1 MKIKTVFLLLILFLV
16 IALSVLVV
24 FYMKR
29 NNTSNEAN
37 TVSNSFNVSTNSTSS
52 NSNTVVPDNVDADT
66 DANKEFAIKF
76 LKMENNK
83 KNIIYSPL
91 SIKYALSLLN
101 EGANGKTKEEIEN
114 VVGDLTLS
122 RYKNIDNVLSL
133 ANSIY
138 VRDTYSDSVKK
149 EYMNNVFEKY
159 DAEINFDAFENAK
172 NINNWIEDKTMGQIK
187 NMLKDSIVQNPN
199 MKMLLINALAI
210 DMEWEASFKANSTYG
225 RTFTL
230 ENGKE
235 IEATTMYQ
243 QASTDSIS
251 FYKDDK
257 VISVT
262 MDLKEYDDNQLEF
275 MAIMPNENLENYIDN
290 FSEEELDKI
299 TKKSKSSA
307 DVKDG
312 VRIWIPKFSFEYDL
326 SLKDDLM
333 KLGILEAFDDVNA
346 DFTDMTNN
354 PIGLYVSDAL
364 HKANIDFSEKGVKAA
379 AVTVM
384 VMMEKAMVM
393 EEKHPEELKF
403 DKPFLYLI
411 RDKENGEIW
420 FVGAL
425 YEPNLWENDKD
436 DYK

>member
-1 MKIKTVFLLLILFLV
+1 MKIKIIFLLLILILV
-16 IALSVLVV
+16 IISTILGVL
-24 FYMKR
+24 YMKK
-29 NNTSNEAN
+29 NNTNNETN
-37 TVSNSFNVSTNSTSS
+37 TVSNSSNVSTNST
-52 NSNTVVPDNVDADT
+52 NSNTNTVIPENSNADIE
-66 DANKEFAIKF
+66 ANKEFAIKF
-76 LKMENNK
+76 LKMENDK

-114 VVGDLTLS
+114 VIEDLTVS
-122 RYKNIDNVLSL
+122 RYKNIEDVLSL

-138 VRDTYSDSVKK
+138 IRDTYSKSVKE
-149 EYMNNVFEKY
+149 EYISTVLEKY
-159 DAEINFDAFENAK
+159 DAEIKFDAFENAK
-172 NINNWIEDKTMGQIK
+172 NVNAWIEDKTMGQIK
-187 NMLKDSIVQNPN
+187 NMLKDGLVQNPN
-199 MKMLLINALAI
+199 MEMLLINALAI
-210 DMEWEASFKANSTYG
+210 DMEWDSPFKDSSTHG
-225 RTFTL
+225 GKFTL

-235 IEATTMYQ
+235 IEATTMHKE
-243 QASTDSIS
+243 ASTDSIS
-251 FYKDDK
+251 YYKDDD

-262 MDLKEYDDNQLEF
+262 MDLEEYEDTQLEF
-275 MAIMPNENLENYIDN
+275 MAIMPNENISKYIEK
-290 FSEEELDKI
+290 FSADELDKI
-299 TKKSKSSA
+299 TKGSEFSNKN
-307 DVKDG
+307 KDG
-312 VRIWIPKFSFEYDL
+312 VNIYIPKFSFQYDL

-333 KLGILEAFDDVNA
+333 KIGILEAFDDVNA

-354 PIGLYVSDAL
+354 PKGLYVSEAL

-384 VMMEKAMVM
+384 VMMDKAMVM
-393 EEKHPEELKF
+393 EEKHPEELRF

-420 FVGAL
+420 FIGAV